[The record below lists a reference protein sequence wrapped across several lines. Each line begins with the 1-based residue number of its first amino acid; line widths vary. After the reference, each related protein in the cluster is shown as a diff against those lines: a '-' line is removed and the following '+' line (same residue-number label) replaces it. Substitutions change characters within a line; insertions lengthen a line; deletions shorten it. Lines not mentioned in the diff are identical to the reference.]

1 MKSLWHV
8 IRVVWFKEA
17 LDNLRDR
24 RSLLSSLLMGPL
36 LGPILFGM
44 LMSYMLSVELEQA
57 QSTLEVP
64 VLGAE
69 HAPALA
75 EWLAAQDILLQP
87 VTDEQADLARQIRER
102 QFKLALEIPADYP
115 AQLATGKPATVQ
127 LYYDSTQQK
136 TRSQR
141 RRLEQAIER
150 YGQTVAAQRLLLR
163 GVHPQLIQPLR
174 VQQRDQAPKGSDAA
188 RLLAMLPYFF
198 IMAVFVG
205 GMHVAMDATAG
216 ERERNSLEPLFTLPV
231 PRWALMLGKILAAS
245 QFALFSL
252 LLNMLAFWVSLR
264 FIPLEAMDMKLAWTP
279 AGAVM
284 ILLAMLPM
292 PLLASGLQTLIAA
305 QAKSFR
311 EAQTYVSLLMF
322 VPIVPSLILMI
333 APVDSADWMYWV
345 PILGQNLII
354 NEAVRGETITL
365 LHLFSAVLGTLLLA
379 VLTAGAAAGVYTRE
393 KLALS
398 S

>member
-1 MKSLWHV
+1 MNALWHV

-17 LDNLRDR
+17 LDSLRDR

-36 LGPILFGM
+36 LGPILFGL

-57 QSTLEVP
+57 QATLEVP
-64 VLGAE
+64 VQGAE

-75 EWLAAQDILLQP
+75 EWLAARDILLQP
-87 VTDEQADLARQIRER
+87 VDANTDLAGQIRNHKH
-102 QFKLALEIPADYP
+102 KLALRIPEDYP
-115 AQLATGKPATVQ
+115 GQLAAGQPATVQ

-150 YGQTVAAQRLLLR
+150 YGQTVAAQRLVLR
-163 GVHPQLIQPLR
+163 GLHPQLIQPLR
-174 VQQRDQAPKGSDAA
+174 VELRDQAPKGADAA

-252 LLNMLAFWVSLR
+252 LLNMLAFWISLR
-264 FIPLEAMDMKLAWTP
+264 FIPLEAMDLKLAWTP
-279 AGAVM
+279 AGAAM

-292 PLLASGLQTLIAA
+292 PLLASSLQTLIAA

-322 VPIVPSLILMI
+322 LPIVPSLILMI

-365 LHLFSAVLGTLLLA
+365 PHLFSAVLGSLLA
-379 VLTAGAAAGVYTRE
+379 AMLAAGVAAGVYTRE
-393 KLALS
+393 KLALAS
-398 S
+398 